1 MPYAF
6 RPFAP
11 PPTHTHTLVARPAP
25 RPHTKNLIHVTC
37 GRLIWPSLVGELT
50 DDERGRI
57 DVVVQRWVGALSDG
71 RLPSGEK
78 LRSALAPPAVES
90 EGAVQGGG
98 EVVIHELE
106 LVRDTQ
112 WMMKQRQRIEVY
124 RV

>member
-1 MPYAF
+1 M
-6 RPFAP
+6 
-11 PPTHTHTLVARPAP
+11 
-25 RPHTKNLIHVTC
+25 IHVTC

-57 DVVVQRWVGALSDG
+57 DVVVQRWVGALSNG

-78 LRSALAPPAVES
+78 LRSALAPPAAES
-90 EGAVQGGG
+90 EGAVRGGG
-98 EVVIHELE
+98 EVLIHELE

-112 WMMKQRQRIEVY
+112 WMMKQRQRIEAY